1 VVGHIHLKARA
12 AQRRETSATNDE
24 THVRL
29 TRARSHAAWVLSLVA
44 ALGLFC
50 SRSPARAQEHAPS
63 PEDTARARQL
73 FEAGVADYDAG
84 HYIDA
89 LTQFQE
95 AYRIKPHPLVR
106 VNIANCYD
114 KLDRPVEALEN
125 FEAFLAAPGGDPNQR
140 DEVRAGIKELQKR
153 VGQVAFKVTPEG
165 ARILVDDRDERRAP
179 VNEPVRLSVG
189 RHRVTVSLE
198 GYETALRAV
207 DIKPQETETLHVD
220 LVSLAAADIVP
231 LTAAPAGEQTAAAE
245 QPPAPPP
252 EPGPEAA
259 KPPPPAPAAPPA
271 QHKGL
276 PDSVWIAGGA
286 TVALAVTA
294 VITGQLALAA
304 NREFD
309 GNLEAVHNYQ
319 LSEFQRA
326 GAWARGVDA
335 ANRANGLAAATD
347 VLLGC
352 ALVGAGLTTYF
363 LLDRP
368 SQPSRDTARVSAAI
382 GPSGGR
388 LQLQAQF

>member
-1 VVGHIHLKARA
+1 
-12 AQRRETSATNDE
+12 
-24 THVRL
+24 VRL
-29 TRARSHAAWVLSLVA
+29 TRARRQSAWALRLLA
-44 ALGLFC
+44 TLGLFFGH
-50 SRSPARAQEHAPS
+50 SARAEEHAPTA
-63 PEDTARARQL
+63 EDTARAKQL

-84 HYIDA
+84 RYIDA
-89 LTQFQE
+89 LQQFQE
-95 AYRIKPHPLVR
+95 AYRVKPHPLVR

-125 FEAFLAAPGGDPNQR
+125 FELFLAAPGGDPKQR

-153 VGQVAFKVTPEG
+153 VGQVAFKVTPDG
-165 ARILVDDRDERRAP
+165 ARVLVDDRDERRAP
-179 VNEPVRLSVG
+179 VSEPVRLSVG

-198 GYETALRAV
+198 GYETALRVV
-207 DIKPQETETLHVD
+207 DIKPQETEPLRVD
-220 LVSLAAADIVP
+220 LASLPAVEAAPLAAAASP
-231 LTAAPAGEQTAAAE
+231 EPAGAE
-245 QPPAPPP
+245 TPPEPPAPSPQANPPLPAPEATPP
-252 EPGPEAA
+252 EP
-259 KPPPPAPAAPPA
+259 
-271 QHKGL
+271 HRKGL

-309 GNLEAVHNYQ
+309 GNLAAVNNMQ
-319 LSEFQRA
+319 LTEFQRA

-347 VLLGC
+347 VLLAC
-352 ALVGAGLTTYF
+352 AVLGAGLTTYF

-368 SQPSRDTARVSAAI
+368 TQASSDTARVSAAI

-388 LQLQAQF
+388 LQLQAHF